1 MVLPSLYLIFCHQLT
16 WLGALKSVLQSYA
29 LKKKTPPLIII
40 IIVIM
45 LISAGAGECDELD
58 IIIKVLRP
66 RMSLWHFATPPA
78 PSTAA
83 NA

>member
-1 MVLPSLYLIFCHQLT
+1 MVLLPDLARCSKGRPTIIRIEKQN
-16 WLGALKSVLQSYA
+16 
-29 LKKKTPPLIII
+29 PPLIII
-40 IIVIM
+40 IIIIM

-78 PSTAA
+78 SSTAA